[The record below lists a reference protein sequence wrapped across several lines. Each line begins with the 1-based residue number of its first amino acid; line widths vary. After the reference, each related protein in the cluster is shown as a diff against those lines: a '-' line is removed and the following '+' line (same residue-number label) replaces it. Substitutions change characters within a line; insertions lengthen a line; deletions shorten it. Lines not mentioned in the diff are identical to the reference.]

1 MPLYPKLSN
10 QAIVSSKGFDFQVPS
25 PLSQAISRRLVQQQQ
40 ADYKAK
46 DMKLSPLDRA
56 VAGLE
61 SAMMMGSM
69 MFEAVQQAPKL
80 LQGEDAYTTAVG
92 NRMYQPRMNPE
103 KSYEYLG
110 DVVDLIEKAQTQYKI
125 PALLPEVAGFAPL
138 VQAANRQVKQGVNQ
152 AATQSGMALERSLD
166 KPVTNIM
173 NRGGFGAQML
183 GSFDTQPA
191 QVIKNKGGNWLGG
204 NLAGGVDKRLAS
216 LKTPTIAGETPAQ
229 RISKHEALLNDPAL
243 NQDQLD
249 RVRYQLE
256 QTKGEAALDK
266 WIESN
271 VGNYVKKE
279 MGTPEDPVRLMLEK
293 RAQEIEAQ
301 FQVDMNRAS
310 RTRARAEEEPDPR
323 RQANLI
329 RQAAREEEQAKFDRD
344 FANEHATHLPNDDRF
359 NDVDDEGIRYL
370 KEQRQK
376 AGFDP
381 EGMAQSAPAKRWE
394 GASDEA
400 INITRAGDIQRQKQA
415 QIDFKEIDQ
424 AYQKAWADIE
434 TEYLER
440 TKAQL
445 GGTLTD
451 AQIEK
456 YASLQPIEDKAE
468 LIGKIEQF
476 QNLKFQFFQKRNQV
490 SSGLTEMGE
499 ENPFVSKLDPET
511 KLYSGYLGDL
521 GIDHVVDVIKQDVAA
536 GRIRPD
542 QLNKLTMDQAIKR
555 TADFNKEQAIK
566 MRDAVI
572 KQTEGFPTYK
582 EYPEEGYK
590 WIELATPEATLPE
603 GYKILPDQTNYK
615 NPDNELFTMFDDQG
629 NAVSTGATEAE
640 ALKLYKRQEREQ
652 QLADALKYEGDTMG
666 HCVGGYCPDVISGK
680 SRIYSLRDKRG
691 EPHVTV
697 EVQPRSLDTKNWLFE
712 QPQEITNEIFS
723 MVGSDPTPNQM
734 AEVIKSH
741 PKFKE
746 DSAKVPS
753 SIRQIKGKQN
763 AAPKEDY
770 LPFVQDFVRSGE
782 WSEVGDLKNTGLVK
796 YEGKIMTQAEADD
809 LLYKQLNATH
819 PGLTD
824 ELGLTTPPAPPIE
837 GMKHGGSVHVS
848 DNPDTMAMEMEDQK
862 FGVGG
867 AAIKR
872 VMKISDPTQRAI
884 QANKLVEKMLESG
897 NLNEEY
903 LRLLHKAQ
911 TGARSLPEVIPRARP
926 RTKGEIRGYAQQTA
940 DQLNAVQQGK
950 FLRASPEKSENFAGK
965 SFDQW
970 KMEQDLQHD
979 IRPTGVELQ
988 TPEVAD
994 IAKQKGM
1001 LKLGISGDTTIADKD
1016 LYKAGKYEL
1025 KFPSEQQGGPFY
1037 GLRKRSS
1044 PVSWASNENVLQ
1056 GQQRDIN
1063 AFSEAYGGV
1072 PVIGQYNAM
1081 GPVGSN
1087 FAQHFAGANLNA
1099 IDITKM
1105 TPAQL
1110 DDFNE
1115 LIRQGSKKSGVHH
1128 EFPGIED
1135 PSAYTYL
1142 GFYPELRKH
1151 FNSLMVKPTTTEK
1164 YGLPDGR
1171 VILHAI
1177 TEPELRDMPVLTS
1190 GQSQFELVTGY
1201 DPKLLPL
1208 SGHSTYSHD
1217 LPMKPD
1223 TTVKQTPFPIPAELE
1238 FSDVQEYAE
1247 PLYQPSEMTRVYQT
1261 SSPRQIIDQQH
1272 IDEIKQYE
1280 DFMRQY
1286 TPQSERKKDGG
1297 LIKVKRKAGGG
1308 IMLKALKAA
1317 VAPATK
1323 RLEMNFKDVTKPV
1336 PELTE
1341 AAQKLKAG
1349 KLSREEYEALVNK
1362 HKPVTPYSFVPQPAT
1377 PEDATRALN
1386 SAKREKF
1393 GKTKEIP
1400 AGTPTGLRLDIPAYK
1415 DHGVWVN
1422 SVHADDMPTMY
1433 DNVSSVTNAEMVMPE
1448 DKALSVATREAN
1460 KSPFAVIKGGWNP
1473 MSEEEAVA
1481 RATEY
1486 LNHPDWVQV
1495 GIDPE
1500 RHGYYYNRATMEPIV
1515 KAEEVIQIG
1524 PLVLAKNPTT
1534 APKEAFKYAM
1544 GGAITGDDLILK
1556 ERPL

>member
-1 MPLYPKLSN
+1 
-10 QAIVSSKGFDFQVPS
+10 
-25 PLSQAISRRLVQQQQ
+25 
-40 ADYKAK
+40 
-46 DMKLSPLDRA
+46 
-56 VAGLE
+56 
-61 SAMMMGSM
+61 
-69 MFEAVQQAPKL
+69 
-80 LQGEDAYTTAVG
+80 
-92 NRMYQPRMNPE
+92 
-103 KSYEYLG
+103 
-110 DVVDLIEKAQTQYKI
+110 
-125 PALLPEVAGFAPL
+125 
-138 VQAANRQVKQGVNQ
+138 
-152 AATQSGMALERSLD
+152 
-166 KPVTNIM
+166 
-173 NRGGFGAQML
+173 
-183 GSFDTQPA
+183 
-191 QVIKNKGGNWLGG
+191 
-204 NLAGGVDKRLAS
+204 
-216 LKTPTIAGETPAQ
+216 
-229 RISKHEALLNDPAL
+229 
-243 NQDQLD
+243 
-249 RVRYQLE
+249 
-256 QTKGEAALDK
+256 
-266 WIESN
+266 
-271 VGNYVKKE
+271 
-279 MGTPEDPVRLMLEK
+279 
-293 RAQEIEAQ
+293 
-301 FQVDMNRAS
+301 
-310 RTRARAEEEPDPR
+310 
-323 RQANLI
+323 
-329 RQAAREEEQAKFDRD
+329 
-344 FANEHATHLPNDDRF
+344 
-359 NDVDDEGIRYL
+359 
-370 KEQRQK
+370 
-376 AGFDP
+376 
-381 EGMAQSAPAKRWE
+381 
-394 GASDEA
+394 
-400 INITRAGDIQRQKQA
+400 
-415 QIDFKEIDQ
+415 
-424 AYQKAWADIE
+424 
-434 TEYLER
+434 
-440 TKAQL
+440 
-445 GGTLTD
+445 
-451 AQIEK
+451 
-456 YASLQPIEDKAE
+456 
-468 LIGKIEQF
+468 
-476 QNLKFQFFQKRNQV
+476 
-490 SSGLTEMGE
+490 
-499 ENPFVSKLDPET
+499 
-511 KLYSGYLGDL
+511 
-521 GIDHVVDVIKQDVAA
+521 
-536 GRIRPD
+536 
-542 QLNKLTMDQAIKR
+542 
-555 TADFNKEQAIK
+555 
-566 MRDAVI
+566 
-572 KQTEGFPTYK
+572 
-582 EYPEEGYK
+582 
-590 WIELATPEATLPE
+590 
-603 GYKILPDQTNYK
+603 
-615 NPDNELFTMFDDQG
+615 
-629 NAVSTGATEAE
+629 
-640 ALKLYKRQEREQ
+640 
-652 QLADALKYEGDTMG
+652 
-666 HCVGGYCPDVISGK
+666 
-680 SRIYSLRDKRG
+680 
-691 EPHVTV
+691 
-697 EVQPRSLDTKNWLFE
+697 
-712 QPQEITNEIFS
+712 
-723 MVGSDPTPNQM
+723 
-734 AEVIKSH
+734 
-741 PKFKE
+741 
-746 DSAKVPS
+746 
-753 SIRQIKGKQN
+753 
-763 AAPKEDY
+763 
-770 LPFVQDFVRSGE
+770 
-782 WSEVGDLKNTGLVK
+782 
-796 YEGKIMTQAEADD
+796 
-809 LLYKQLNATH
+809 
-819 PGLTD
+819 
-824 ELGLTTPPAPPIE
+824 
-837 GMKHGGSVHVS
+837 
-848 DNPDTMAMEMEDQK
+848 MAMEMEDQK